1 VPRSLAGGGGG
12 TKSWKPWRPARLEVV
27 WEPFSGVDQPPED
40 DEGGQ
45 EHGEREHDAEKAAVG
60 ESLAGHR
67 SFQTRIAASSMTAL
81 ARIRMVPS
89 RSGPVRKFS
98 DLRFS
103 AAPIIPQLAIG

>member
-1 VPRSLAGGGGG
+1 
-12 TKSWKPWRPARLEVV
+12 
-27 WEPFSGVDQPPED
+27 
-40 DEGGQ
+40 
-45 EHGEREHDAEKAAVG
+45 
-60 ESLAGHR
+60 
-67 SFQTRIAASSMTAL
+67 L